1 MKAFISKRAA
11 RAADRI
17 DARWRKRADDPGIFA
32 REFLEAVERLET
44 TQGVGSLFPTSRH
57 PSLKRVLLPKS
68 RCHIYFEIDEP
79 KRTIQILH
87 IWDGRREKAP
97 KL

>member
-1 MKAFISKRAA
+1 MKAFMSKRAA

-17 DARWRKRADDPGIFA
+17 GARWRESADDPGIFA

-44 TQGVGSLFPTSRH
+44 TQGVGSPFPTSRH
-57 PSLKRVLLPKS
+57 PSLKRVLLSKS
-68 RCHIYFEIDEP
+68 RCHVYFEIDEA
-79 KRTIQILH
+79 KQIIRIVH
-87 IWDGRREKAP
+87 VWDGRRERAP